1 VIDEGLLMNA
11 VSILRDI
18 RVREAN
24 LLRLIS
30 EASKSDKAIASAF
43 FNYSFDVQ
51 ERLRKF
57 DSIMQTNLIEAF
69 YENTSSLFKLHMSI
83 EHLEL
88 SASSETKIDYG
99 SNVKSLTPQGRLF
112 FEIRAEERK
121 ILMLM
126 RELAVTWPDTLK
138 VCCGVADADI
148 KKLREI
154 SVDCLLELAFQHSQ
168 GTIFRL
174 KFDTKKMV
182 DELMSWL
189 YQPVAVGLFLDKAS

>member
-1 VIDEGLLMNA
+1 MNA
-11 VSILRDI
+11 VGILRDI

-30 EASKSDKAIASAF
+30 EASSSDKAIASAF

-57 DSIMQTNLIEAF
+57 DAIMQTRLIDAF
-69 YENTSSLFKLHMSI
+69 YENTSSLFKLDMNI
-83 EHLEL
+83 AHLEPGE
-88 SASSETKIDYG
+88 SSVTKIDFG
-99 SNVKSLTPQGRLF
+99 TKGKNLTPQGRLF

-126 RELAVTWPDTLK
+126 RELAVNSPDTLK
-138 VCCGVADADI
+138 ICCGVAVADI

-154 SVDCLLELAFQHSQ
+154 SVDCLLELAFQHSH

-174 KFDTKKMV
+174 KFDTKKMI

-189 YQPVAVGLFLDKAS
+189 CQPVAVGLFLDKAS